1 MKVGVFWETSP
12 GAPKKKL
19 TSIFEAKSEKI
30 ELFSCKEWFL
40 LESLCTS
47 ENPKIVL
54 SRIQP
59 SKIGVALKGTFFRPK
74 RHQKGK
80 IKKLGTIV
88 LKN

>member
-40 LESLCTS
+40 LEREERETKASPT
-47 ENPKIVL
+47 
-54 SRIQP
+54 
-59 SKIGVALKGTFFRPK
+59 
-74 RHQKGK
+74 
-80 IKKLGTIV
+80 
-88 LKN
+88 KN